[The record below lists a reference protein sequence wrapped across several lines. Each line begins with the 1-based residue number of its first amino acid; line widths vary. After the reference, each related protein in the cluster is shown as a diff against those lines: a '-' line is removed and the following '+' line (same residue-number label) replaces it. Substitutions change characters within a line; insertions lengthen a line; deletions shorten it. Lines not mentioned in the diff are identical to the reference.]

1 MIKDTLKNDKVL
13 LRQLTLEDAPSL
25 HEMLSDPILCEK
37 AGLLEH
43 SHISQ
48 TMDFIMSNNMA
59 VRAHQELL
67 YGIFVNNNCVGI
79 INLFNINHIE
89 KSGEYGYFIGT
100 KYTRKGYMSEA
111 IKLLSNHL
119 LETKEF
125 DEISVYVDTTN
136 HASLQ
141 LARNLKLIEKETS
154 IEEDMR
160 NRSVEMKQFVIT
172 KKIT

>member
-1 MIKDTLKNDKVL
+1 MIKATLKGDRVI

-25 HEMLSDPILCEK
+25 HKMLSDPVLCEK

-67 YGIFVNNNCVGI
+67 YGIFVKGDCIGI
-79 INLFNINHIE
+79 INMFNIDHKE

-100 KYTRKGYMSEA
+100 EYTRKGYMSEA
-111 IKLLSNHL
+111 LKLLSNHL
-119 LETKEF
+119 LESGTF
-125 DEISVYVDTTN
+125 LEINVYVDTSN
-136 HASLQ
+136 QASLK
-141 LARNLKLIEKETS
+141 LAKTLGLVEKEVS

-160 NRSVEMKQFVIT
+160 SRSVEMKRFVICE
-172 KKIT
+172 KIT